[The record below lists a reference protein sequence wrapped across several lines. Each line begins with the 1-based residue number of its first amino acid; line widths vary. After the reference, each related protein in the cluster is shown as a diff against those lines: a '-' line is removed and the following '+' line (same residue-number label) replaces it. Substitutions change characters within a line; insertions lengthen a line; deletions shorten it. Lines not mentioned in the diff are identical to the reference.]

1 MAAAPEL
8 DFVVRK
14 AHGLAGRDPWAAKA
28 WLLTA
33 RTIYPG
39 DFAIQF
45 EMYLLEKNA
54 QRATDAARLLC
65 EMFVQFPEKPPLWR
79 EINCITSALRAENPD
94 AQTQF
99 LRCVFEC
106 LPAPVQCDVLYK
118 SAEQQYGA
126 LQQAEAVMLLLRRF
140 PDAVVQ
146 HGVKLAETLLD
157 SEKQEGQNSPT
168 GCFRKLFVCE
178 LLPVI
183 LGNPD
188 VCLPRPL
195 LYKYLLKAAEFY
207 ITTTTRTNLGDSPH
221 PGKQPRST
229 HCWTNASPSRRD
241 SCDAAILVSDCGV
254 VETWSRLTQLL
265 HTIGSRCD
273 WQTDRPN
280 RPCGEVLQRV
290 REASRYVTGGEDEA
304 QRNLRQQVVM
314 TAAILFF
321 RHAHGY
327 LSSVTPTLF
336 SGASARVRVSGVGGL
351 VLLEELS
358 QLFVSGEADRAKHG
372 CGGSKWRKLEEG
384 GQAGT
389 PPLARR
395 APSAEE
401 EYYRSRHVAVPSG
414 LLPGAAGPASAA
426 DVLES
431 FRIAREAWDV
441 LHAHPA
447 LEKEFLWVRMQ
458 WRTETW
464 PWLLAFL
471 SDMLIYQGQY
481 RHAIATLQQQQA
493 GGQAGVKGQVWA
505 DAKRV
510 LLQMAACHLALG
522 EHLAACERVLEVAP
536 IVAPNATDVPRL
548 VDEPPRVKPKFAKG
562 SDLQLVPCTDRAII
576 SHGVQI
582 VLSCFKPHA
591 FSEVSRDDLALGH
604 VIVMLQH
611 DWPKGEALFLR
622 AVERI
627 CLQGG
632 LQYENFFNYV
642 TNVDMLE
649 EFAFL
654 RTPEGGRVQLELLPN
669 QAIITKQQTVT
680 RGVTKGVKEDFRLA
694 MERQVSRC
702 AEPLFTVLHRFL
714 LSERNLLLQG
724 LG

>member
-221 PGKQPRST
+221 PVVP
-229 HCWTNASPSRRD
+229 
-241 SCDAAILVSDCGV
+241 DCGV

-336 SGASARVRVSGVGGL
+336 SGVSGVGGL

-372 CGGSKWRKLEEG
+372 GGSGSSKRRKLEEG
-384 GQAGT
+384 GQ
-389 PPLARR
+389 
-395 APSAEE
+395 SAEE

-548 VDEPPRVKPKFAKG
+548 ADEPPRVKPKFAKG

-669 QAIITKQQTVT
+669 QAVLTKQQTVT